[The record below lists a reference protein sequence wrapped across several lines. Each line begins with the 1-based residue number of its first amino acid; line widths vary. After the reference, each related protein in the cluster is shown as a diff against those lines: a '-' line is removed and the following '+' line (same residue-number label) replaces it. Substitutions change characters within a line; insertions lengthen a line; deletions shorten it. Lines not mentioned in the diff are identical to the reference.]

1 MIKKQLR
8 DRSWELLWRRA
19 WFWRCFA
26 ASFLLQLVAH
36 IIVRILDGMLHG
48 IGVCSFS
55 RIGELVSSREKLL
68 ESAPDMCFDLALSS
82 VLYFFIYLVF
92 TGIVKYGMAI
102 ISNHAAEDDS
112 EKYLKSA
119 FGGFKIPLDLAWLK
133 FREVLIFA
141 GWTFLASLPGI
152 FLVSSG
158 CGSVRAVA
166 AIAVS
171 FVLALAL
178 VSIPFYRYRYLFRI
192 KADNPEWSAGECLR
206 HCRLLSSGEKWRMFK
221 FDCSY
226 WRMFLVPLILLA
238 AANSL
243 ACWSALSAQSQQF
256 SGGVAVAVFFV
267 VIIIIMCLA
276 AVFLMAAAGF
286 SNSIGHSIL
295 YREISRERRGR

>member
-19 WFWRCFA
+19 WFWRFFA

-36 IIVRILDGMLHG
+36 IIVRILDGMLHR

-55 RIGELVSSREKLL
+55 RIGELASSREELL
-68 ESAPDMCFDLALSS
+68 ESAPDMCFELALSC
-82 VLYFFIYLVF
+82 VLYFFICLVF
-92 TGIVKYGMAI
+92 TGIVEYGMAM
-102 ISNHAAEDDS
+102 ISNRAAEDDS

-141 GWTFLASLPGI
+141 GWTFLAILPGI

-166 AIAVS
+166 ASAVF

-238 AANSL
+238 AALSL
-243 ACWSALSAQSQQF
+243 VCWSALSAQSQQF
-256 SGGVAVAVFFV
+256 SGGVAAAVFFV
-267 VIIIIMCLA
+267 VIIMYLA
-276 AVFLMAAAGF
+276 AVFLMVAAGF